1 MRGVPNYIRVW
12 RKRARLNQKDLAA
25 KIGMD
30 RTSLSKLETGGRTR
44 VDPELLERIAVAVG
58 TDVASL
64 LGMPPPAGAQEDDRG
79 AIADEID
86 RLTPEKRALLRAF
99 LKFLADT
106 KLPIAALAHFFAMT
120 Y

>member
-1 MRGVPNYIRVW
+1 MRTAPNYIRAW

-58 TDVASL
+58 ADVGSL
-64 LGMPPPAGAQEDDRG
+64 LGMPPPPGREDDRA

-86 RLTPEKRALLRAF
+86 QLTPEKRALLRAF
-99 LKFLADT
+99 LKFLAET
-106 KLPIAALAHFFAMT
+106 KLSVAALAHFFGMT